1 MPQSPTKNARPAKR
15 HPAEVPATLGLRDLP
30 SPEPAAGLR
39 AYRDERAACLR
50 ADRRR
55 WDNYARY
62 RSSSRRDVRPDYLP
76 IKLDVENASRCN
88 FRCTMCSVSQWPK
101 GRRAEDMSVDA
112 FKALIDEQT
121 GLVEIKLQ
129 GMGEP
134 LMQRDPYFEM
144 IRYARARRIWVRT
157 TTNGSLLHL
166 NDNIAK
172 LVAAD
177 PNEVQISIDGAT
189 AAVYESIR
197 RGSVFERVI
206 ANVAALNAAFEA
218 AGLTRTKMWT
228 VVQQANRGQL
238 ADLVRLAAETGF
250 KSQVFS
256 LELVDWGMESWR
268 AANDAVTVTDDLDPG
283 ELMDLVTLGRE
294 LGVRVQFWH
303 TTEKYTTDSPAG
315 LCPWPFER
323 AFVGSDGR
331 VVPCCTIGNPDV
343 LEIVRGTGSVKDV
356 WIGDGYAE
364 FRRNHLDGRI
374 PRACRS
380 CYA

>member
-1 MPQSPTKNARPAKR
+1 MMPHPIAAKTEAEMAPA
-15 HPAEVPATLGLRDLP
+15 PGLRDLP
-30 SPEPAAGLR
+30 NPDPAAGLR

-55 WDNYARY
+55 WSNYRRY
-62 RSSSRRDVRPDYLP
+62 RASTRREVAPDYLP
-76 IKLDVENASRCN
+76 IKLDIENVSRCN

-101 GRRAEDMSVDA
+101 GRRAGDMTVDA
-112 FKALIDEQT
+112 FKALIDTQS

-166 NDNIAK
+166 NDHIAK

-189 AAVYESIR
+189 ADVYEAIR
-197 RGSVFERVI
+197 RGSVFDRVTR
-206 ANVAALNAAFEA
+206 NVADLNAAFAA
-218 AGLTRTKMWT
+218 AGKTRTKMWT
-228 VVQQANRGQL
+228 VVQHANAHQL
-238 ADLVRLAAETGF
+238 ADLVHLAASLGF

-256 LELVDWGMESWR
+256 LEMVDWGLESWR
-268 AANDAVTVTDDLDPG
+268 AANNAVTVTDDLDPV
-283 ELMDLVTLGRE
+283 ELRALVERGRE

-303 TTEKYTTDSPAG
+303 TTEKYSTSSPAD

-323 AFVGSDGR
+323 AFIGSDGR
-331 VVPCCTIGNPDV
+331 IVPCCTIGNPDV
-343 LEIVRGTGSVKDV
+343 MEIAGNGGSMKEV
-356 WIGDGYAE
+356 WFGEAFAE
-364 FRRNHLDGRI
+364 FRRAHLMGRI
-374 PRACRS
+374 PKACRS
-380 CYA
+380 CYV

>member
-1 MPQSPTKNARPAKR
+1 MPSSTAAAPEP
-15 HPAEVPATLGLRDLP
+15 TLGLRDLP
-30 SPEPAAGLR
+30 SPDPAAGLK

-55 WDNYARY
+55 WDNYRRY
-62 RSSSRRDVRPDYLP
+62 RTSSRRDERPDYLP
-76 IKLDVENASRCN
+76 IKLDIENVSRCN

-101 GRRAEDMSVDA
+101 GRRAGDMPLEA
-112 FKALIDEQT
+112 FKALIDAQT

-134 LMQRDPYFEM
+134 LLQRAPFFEM

-189 AAVYESIR
+189 APVYEAVR
-197 RGSVFERVI
+197 VGSVFDRVMHNI
-206 ANVAALNAAFEA
+206 AGLNAAFEV
-218 AGLTRTKMWT
+218 AGMTRTKMWT
-228 VVQQANRGQL
+228 VVQQANRHEL
-238 ADLVRLAAETGF
+238 ADLVRLAAALGF
-250 KSQVFS
+250 RSQVFS
-256 LELVDWGMESWR
+256 LELVDWGLESWR
-268 AANDAVTVTDDLDPG
+268 AANDRVTVTDELDPH
-283 ELMDLVTLGRE
+283 ELLALVTLGE
-294 LGVRVQFWH
+294 SLGVRVQFWH
-303 TTEKYTTDSPAG
+303 TTEKYTTDSAAG

-331 VVPCCTIGNPDV
+331 IVPCCTIGNPDV
-343 LEIVRGTGSVKDV
+343 LEIAGDGARVGGFYNIWS
-356 WIGDGYAE
+356 GDGYAR
-364 FRRNHLDGRI
+364 FRRAHLDGRI
-374 PRACRS
+374 PKACRS
-380 CYA
+380 CYV

>member
-1 MPQSPTKNARPAKR
+1 MPQSTAAAPLAQRATGAETAPA
-15 HPAEVPATLGLRDLP
+15 PGLRDLP
-30 SPEPAAGLR
+30 SPDPAAGLR

-55 WDNYARY
+55 WDNYRRY
-62 RSSSRRDVRPDYLP
+62 SASSRREERPNYLP
-76 IKLDVENASRCN
+76 IKLDIENVSRCN

-101 GRRAEDMSVDA
+101 GRRTHDMPLES
-112 FKALIDEQT
+112 FKALIDAQT

-134 LMQRDPYFEM
+134 LIQRDPYFEM
-144 IRYARARRIWVRT
+144 IRFARDRRIWVRT

-197 RGSVFERVI
+197 RGSVFDRVVR
-206 ANVAALNAAFEA
+206 NVSALNAAFEA
-218 AGLTRTKMWT
+218 AGKTRTKMWT
-228 VVQQANRGQL
+228 VVQQANRDEL
-238 ADLVRLAAETGF
+238 VALVRLAARLGF

-268 AANDAVTVTDDLDPG
+268 AANDKVTVTDDLDPDELLGLVALG
-283 ELMDLVTLGRE
+283 ES

-303 TTEKYTTDSPAG
+303 TTEKYTTDSPTG

-323 AFVGSDGR
+323 AFIGSDGR
-331 VVPCCTIGNPDV
+331 IVPCCTIGNPDV
-343 LEIVRGTGSVKDV
+343 LEIVR
-356 WIGDGYAE
+356 DGVSMDQAWFGEAYAE
-364 FRRNHLDGRI
+364 FRRDHLNGRI
-374 PRACRS
+374 PPACRS
-380 CYA
+380 CYV